1 MALAAKGARTEPAG
15 KPEEVVMVVGA
26 LVMTLHL
33 PEAGSLKT
41 KRKVVRSLLDRV
53 RAKFNAAAA
62 EVGSNELW
70 QRLELGFTVCGNQTD
85 HVGRQLDEIERFVE
99 RLALA
104 EVVDVRLEVMNL
116 KDMAWAP
123 SVSGKY

>member
-1 MALAAKGARTEPAG
+1 
-15 KPEEVVMVVGA
+15 MVVGA

-41 KRKVVRSLLDRV
+41 KRKVVRSLTDRV

-62 EVGSNELW
+62 EVGSNDLW
-70 QRLELGFTVCGNQTD
+70 QRLELGFAVCGNQTG
-85 HVGRQLDEIERFVE
+85 HVSRQLDEIERFVE

-104 EVVDVRLEVMNL
+104 EVVDVRVEVMNL

-123 SVSGKY
+123 SVSGNY